1 MMRRHIRI
9 FPPAASLLLGALL
22 LTPAMPQK
30 GCHQYK
36 EAAKPSATPAGEFDA
51 VAAEREVR
59 RQVDGLRL
67 AFESKQ
73 TRGVMRAVDPTGLSA
88 YAGFEDQITDLMDS
102 TAELRL
108 FFRSANVQVRP
119 GDGVNKPAM
128 AQALVDAEMVYALK
142 TSPTQQKRK
151 SGQLQM
157 DLAHGAA
164 GWRFV
169 KIEPRSFFT
178 P

>member
-1 MMRRHIRI
+1 MKPRLSRT
-9 FPPAASLLLGALL
+9 FPGAASLLLGALL
-22 LTPAMPQK
+22 LTPAIQQK
-30 GCHQYK
+30 GCDQS
-36 EAAKPSATPAGEFDA
+36 APKPPATPAGEFDA
-51 VAAEREVR
+51 ATAERDVR
-59 RQVDGLRL
+59 RQVDDLRL

-73 TRGVMRAVDPTGLSA
+73 VRGVMRAIDPTGLSA
-88 YAGFEDQITDLMDS
+88 YPAFEDQISNLLDS
-102 TAELRL
+102 TSDLRL
-108 FFRSANVQVRP
+108 FFRSANVQVRA
-119 GDGVNKPAM
+119 GSGADKPAT

-151 SGQLQM
+151 TGQLQM
-157 DLAHGAA
+157 DLVQSDV

>member
-1 MMRRHIRI
+1 MTRPRSPW
-9 FPPAASLLLGALL
+9 FQSSTSLLLGALL
-22 LTPAMPQK
+22 LVPTMQQK
-30 GCHQYK
+30 GCDQK
-36 EAAKPSATPAGEFDA
+36 GGAAPSATPAGEFNA
-51 VAAEREVR
+51 AAAERDVR
-59 RQVDGLRL
+59 RQVEDLRQ

-88 YAGFEDQITDLMDS
+88 YSGFEDQITSLMDS
-102 TAELRL
+102 TSELRL

-119 GDGVNKPAM
+119 GNGKDKPAM
-128 AQALVDAEMVYALK
+128 AQAVVDAEMVYSLK
-142 TSPTQQKRK
+142 SSPSQQKRK
-151 SGQLQM
+151 TGQLQL
-157 DLAHGAA
+157 DLEQSDA

>member
-1 MMRRHIRI
+1 MKPRLFRT
-9 FPPAASLLLGALL
+9 FPAGASLLLGALL
-22 LTPAMPQK
+22 LFPTMQQK
-30 GCHQYK
+30 GCDQK
-36 EAAKPSATPAGEFDA
+36 GAARPPATPAGEFDA
-51 VAAEREVR
+51 AAAERDVR
-59 RQVDGLRL
+59 RQVDDLRL

-73 TRGVMRAVDPTGLSA
+73 SRGVMRAVDPTGLSA
-88 YAGFEDQITDLMDS
+88 YPAFEDQITNLMDS
-102 TAELRL
+102 TSELRL
-108 FFRSANVQVRP
+108 FFRSANVQVRA
-119 GDGVNKPAM
+119 GSGADKPAT

-151 SGQLQM
+151 TGQLQM
-157 DLAHGAA
+157 DLVQSDA

>member
-1 MMRRHIRI
+1 MIRRHTRVL
-9 FPPAASLLLGALL
+9 PSATSLLLGALL
-22 LTPAMPQK
+22 LAPTMQQK
-30 GCHQYK
+30 GCDQK
-36 EAAKPSATPAGEFDA
+36 SAAKPSATPAGEFDA
-51 VAAEREVR
+51 AAAERDVR
-59 RQVDGLRL
+59 RQVEDLRL

-88 YAGFEDQITDLMDS
+88 YSAFEDQISNLMDS
-102 TAELRL
+102 TSELRL
-108 FFRSANVQVRP
+108 FFRSANVQVRA
-119 GDGVNKPAM
+119 GSGADKPAT

-151 SGQLQM
+151 TGQLQM
-157 DLAHGAA
+157 DLVQGEA

>member
-1 MMRRHIRI
+1 MKPRLSRT
-9 FPPAASLLLGALL
+9 FPGAASLLMGALL
-22 LTPAMPQK
+22 LFPTMQQK
-30 GCHQYK
+30 GCDQN
-36 EAAKPSATPAGEFDA
+36 APKPPATPAGEFDSA
-51 VAAEREVR
+51 TAERDVR
-59 RQVDGLRL
+59 RQVDDLRL

-88 YAGFEDQITDLMDS
+88 YPAFEDQISNLLDS
-102 TAELRL
+102 TSELRL
-108 FFRSANVQVRP
+108 FFRSANVQVRA
-119 GDGVNKPAM
+119 GSGADKPAT

-151 SGQLQM
+151 TGQLQM
-157 DLAHGAA
+157 DLVQSDV
-164 GWRFV
+164 GWRFI

>member
-1 MMRRHIRI
+1 MIRGRARV
-9 FPPAASLLLGALL
+9 FPSATSLLLGALL
-22 LTPAMPQK
+22 LAPTMQQK
-30 GCHQYK
+30 GCDQK
-36 EAAKPSATPAGEFDA
+36 SAATPGATPAAEFDA
-51 VAAEREVR
+51 SAAEREVR
-59 RQVDGLRL
+59 RQVEDLRL

-88 YAGFEDQITDLMDS
+88 YPAFEDQITNLMDS
-102 TAELRL
+102 TSELRV

-119 GDGVNKPAM
+119 GSGTNKPAM

-142 TSPTQQKRK
+142 ASPTQQRRK
-151 SGQLQM
+151 TGQLQM
-157 DLAHGAA
+157 DLVLGEA

-169 KIEPRSFFT
+169 KIEPRSFFA